1 MVNHIFLFLTDG
13 ISYRAT
19 DGTIYDYKDG
29 IYDNRNNDDTFIRWS
44 GQKKIVLMI
53 I

>member
-1 MVNHIFLFLTDG
+1 MIELTG
-13 ISYRAT
+13 IKSL
-19 DGTIYDYKDG
+19 DKLIYDYKDG